1 MHKDDEGKINYLEHN
16 FKNEDEA
23 NNYIPPY
30 MSNIQKALK
39 GQNNRLISDNQK
51 KINKENKN

>member
-39 GQNNRLISDNQK
+39 GQNNRLISDN
-51 KINKENKN
+51 

>member
-23 NNYIPPY
+23 DNYIQAY

-39 GQNNRLISDNQK
+39 EQNNRLISDNQK
-51 KINKENKN
+51 KINEENKN

>member
-1 MHKDDEGKINYLEHN
+1 MKEKLTTWNIILKM
-16 FKNEDEA
+16 KNEA